1 MRNESLFED
10 FIQGMDSKLQAQLRL
25 EYASRRILDEVERKR
40 EMEQMEQRIT
50 QNVLSKIQVQVVD
63 EASAVVQKLID
74 QFNRLGG

>member
-1 MRNESLFED
+1 MQNKSLFD
-10 FIQGMDSKLQAQLRL
+10 GIIQGLDSKLQAQLRL
-25 EYASRRILDEVERKR
+25 EYASRRILEDAERKR

-63 EASAVVQKLID
+63 EATAVVQKLID

>member
-1 MRNESLFED
+1 
-10 FIQGMDSKLQAQLRL
+10 MDSKLQAQLRL

>member
-25 EYASRRILDEVERKR
+25 EYASRRILDEAERKR
-40 EMEQMEQRIT
+40 EMEQMEQWIT

>member
-25 EYASRRILDEVERKR
+25 EYASRRILDEAERKR

>member
-1 MRNESLFED
+1 MRNDSLFEN